1 MNASPGPS
9 NILYAFA
16 IFCNANPIKYVTPTR
31 AIIQMVPITIFD
43 AALVNN
49 IIAPT
54 IDNVNTATIAPN
66 NIILSFPFSFI
77 KLEPYIN
84 VAVVTIVNNINDS
97 AANLAF
103 FAYLEYNVMVNTI
116 AATNVANIPANIN
129 VFNLYSG
136 IIINNAPTINT
147 PAQMAIS
154 FANSSICAL
163 ILRPPILDIPKN
175 VNNIKLVNAHIK
187 LPNSIA

>member
-31 AIIQMVPITIFD
+31 AIIQMVPIRIFD
-43 AALVNN
+43 AAFVNN
-49 IIAPT
+49 IIADT
-54 IDNVNTATIAPN
+54 IDNVNSATITPN
-66 NIILSFPFSFI
+66 NIMLSFPFSFI

-116 AATNVANIPANIN
+116 AATNKPNIN
-129 VFNLYSG
+129 ANFQAFSLYVG
-136 IIINNAPTINT
+136 IIINNVPTIST
-147 PAQMAIS
+147 PAQIAIS

-163 ILRPPILDIPKN
+163 ILRPPILDIPTN
-175 VNNIKLVNAHIK
+175 VNNIKLVNT
-187 LPNSIA
+187 